1 MDLKIFFSALD
12 EEFRADV
19 AAIRMAGP
27 AAKVNMVLSER
38 PDIIGLPKDVTP
50 SERAVLSI
58 MDDLEDVQRLYDKA
72 KFGEL
77 SEDLWVDC
85 VFPSE
90 VDPTLCPPDRYMAT
104 CFVQYVPW
112 EIRGSDWNVQR
123 EAFGDRVIELI
134 GRQAPNVPKSVI
146 ARKVLTP
153 LDLQETYG
161 LTEGNIFHGDLNIG
175 QLFFMRPTP
184 EWSQYKTPITGL
196 YLCGAGAHPGGGVT
210 GAPGRNAAMKVLKD
224 RR

>member
-1 MDLKIFFSALD
+1 MGPDALD
-12 EEFRADV
+12 PEFRADV

-27 AAKVNMVLSER
+27 AAKVNMVLSE
-38 PDIIGLPKDVTP
+38 PPQILGLAADATP
-50 SERAVLSI
+50 AERAVLSI
-58 MDDLEDVQRLYDKA
+58 MDDLEDVQRLYDCA

-77 SEDLWVDC
+77 SDDLWVDC

-90 VDPTLCPPDRYMAT
+90 IDKTLCPPDRHMLT

-112 EIRGSDWNVQR
+112 KIRGGVWNERR
-123 EAFGDRVIELI
+123 EAFGDRVTELI
-134 GRQAPNVPKSVI
+134 GRHAPNVAKSVI

-153 LDLQETYG
+153 LDLEEVYG
-161 LTEGNIFHGDLNIG
+161 LTEGNIFHGDLNLG

-184 EWSQYKTPITGL
+184 QWSQYKTPVNGL

-210 GAPGRNAAMKVLKD
+210 GAPGRNAARAALKSL